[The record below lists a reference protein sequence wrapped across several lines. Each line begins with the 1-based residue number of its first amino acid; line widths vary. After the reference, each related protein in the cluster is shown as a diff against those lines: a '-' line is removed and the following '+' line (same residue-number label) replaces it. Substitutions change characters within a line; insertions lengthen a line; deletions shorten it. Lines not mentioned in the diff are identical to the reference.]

1 MTDSEKAAFLSLLD
15 DPSPVVQRELQN
27 TLNQMGAKG
36 LEILTDAAKDSDR
49 ILGWHANRHLAAMQ
63 SADPAQEFR
72 AFIRSL
78 NYELE
83 SGWIMISR
91 IAYPAL
97 DVGSICGEL
106 DAIAERC
113 AELIVQPASSR
124 DQCLIIN
131 RVLYHELGFRGNT
144 EHYSDPNNSFINRV
158 LDTKK
163 GLPITL
169 SVLYL
174 LIADRL
180 GIPLEPINAP
190 GHFVIGCFEE
200 QAPFYIDPF
209 KHGKFLTAAHMLKRI
224 EATTLAPNISHLSP
238 ASTQETLSRI
248 CRNLVPHYMQSG
260 ESSMAELFESFL
272 KDFKEAYEKHV

>member
-36 LEILTDAAKDSDR
+36 LEILTDAAKGSDR

-158 LDTKK
+158 LETKK

-180 GIPLEPINAP
+180 GSPLEPINSP

-209 KHGKFLTAAHMLKRI
+209 EHGKFLTAGHMLKRI
-224 EATTLAPNISHLSP
+224 EATTLAPNIGHLSP